1 MPPGNDDRAN
11 VAAALGGLLLAL
23 SIAGEPVRGYPAAA
37 LRAR

>member
-1 MPPGNDDRAN
+1 MTARTPPRSA
-11 VAAALGGLLLAL
+11 VAL